1 MYWRTDNVFEYYDSA
16 GSMNIAPARLCS
28 NKLIQ
33 FLGGVYIYIYIYMH
47 HIHIMSILSCNSFT
61 VLFILMLKLKCYL
74 YL

>member
-33 FLGGVYIYIYIYMH
+33 FLGGVYIYIYMH
-47 HIHIMSILSCNSFT
+47 PIHIMSILSCNSFT
-61 VLFILMLKLKCYL
+61 VLFILMLKLKCYI